1 MFRHAIVRPPAPN
14 FADGLTT
21 VDLGRPDV
29 AKALAQHDAYCRAL
43 EESGLALTRL
53 PADPHFPDS
62 TFVEDT
68 AVITVRGSAILTRP
82 GAPSRSGEVVAIE
95 EALASRFPRLLR
107 IEAPGTVD
115 GGDIDEAGEHFFIG
129 VSRRT
134 NEEGARQLARL
145 LAADGYTSSLY
156 DIRGVDEILHLKSGI
171 AWLGGRHWSS
181 STRSPR
187 IPRSPA
193 GTSSASRGA
202 RSTPPTAS
210 WSTIPSSL
218 RRASRFWSA
227 RCASAAIASPCS
239 RCRSSR
245 RWTADSPASRF
256 GSDAGGR
263 NPYVRPARAE
273 RGAGVPG
280 SLGDQAGLPAEKRS
294 NSSTSVRLPIASGI
308 LACRLSG
315 TTSRTFPSPVEARP
329 PACSTTSA
337 SG

>member
-53 PADPHFPDS
+53 PDDPHFPDS

-68 AVITVRGSAILTRP
+68 AVITARGSAILTRP

-156 DIRGVDEILHLKSGI
+156 DIRGVGEILHLKSGI
-171 AWLGGRHWSS
+171 AWLGGKTLVVIDALASHPAFAGWDLIRV
-181 STRSPR
+181 PR
-187 IPRSPA
+187 GEEYAANCILVNDSVFFAEGFPLLERA
-193 GTSSASRGA
+193 LRERGY
-202 RSTPPTAS
+202 RLTVLPMSEFQKMDGGLS
-210 WSTIPSSL
+210 CLSL
-218 RRASRFWSA
+218 RF
-227 RCASAAIASPCS
+227 
-239 RCRSSR
+239 
-245 RWTADSPASRF
+245 
-256 GSDAGGR
+256 
-263 NPYVRPARAE
+263 
-273 RGAGVPG
+273 
-280 SLGDQAGLPAEKRS
+280 
-294 NSSTSVRLPIASGI
+294 
-308 LACRLSG
+308 
-315 TTSRTFPSPVEARP
+315 
-329 PACSTTSA
+329 
-337 SG
+337 